1 MPDHLESDLAARNA
15 VDRFARSLRES
26 RVRLPGRSVHL
37 KDLGD
42 VRLRRQIVRWMGREY
57 HEVTPGILE
66 ALRSALRDDDW
77 EVRVSALLVCARLRA
92 AALRSAM
99 REATL
104 PAPNQH
110 GLSDRDV
117 RLLVA
122 ARIIAVEALGSANAD
137 DVDRAQVILR
147 QLADVP
153 RHLVRS
159 VLGLPID
166 QRDGAWLLLHALSTP
181 YELADPL
188 PKLPAG
194 LTMREGKIWLAN
206 AVEMSW
212 VSPHPHL
219 LGGDHTAGA
228 RGGDESSVR
237 EHTPG
242 RGFFVARFPISAA
255 TARQLGLETS
265 TARAHV
271 EGEVSAR
278 LASTADAPLVLTY
291 DEAVA
296 LCRDLSERGR
306 SIVALPTA
314 DELECAAR
322 GTDGRRYPWGNGLE
336 RLEGRERSPHGIE
349 RFAAPAAQWTVTRDG
364 GDVPLVLGGPASPHC
379 AGRAPSR
386 ELNAV
391 RSVVRVEVAS
401 R

>member
-1 MPDHLESDLAARNA
+1 MPDHLESELAARNA

-26 RVRLPGRSVHL
+26 RVRMPGRSVHL

-57 HEVTPGILE
+57 HAVTTGILE

-77 EVRVSALLVCARLRA
+77 EVRASAILVCARLRA

-99 REATL
+99 REAAL

-137 DVDRAQVILR
+137 DVDRAQVILQ

-188 PKLPAG
+188 PTLPSG
-194 LTMREGKIWLAN
+194 LTMREGRIWLAN
-206 AVEMSW
+206 AVEMCW
-212 VSPHPHL
+212 VSPQVHL
-219 LGGDHTAGA
+219 LGGDHTADA
-228 RGGDESSVR
+228 QRSAESTVR
-237 EHTPG
+237 EHTPS

-271 EGEVSAR
+271 EGEVAAR
-278 LASTADAPLVLTY
+278 LASTADAPLVVTY
-291 DEAVA
+291 DEAAV
-296 LCRDLSERGR
+296 LCRDLAERGR
-306 SIVALPTA
+306 AIVALPTA

-322 GTDGRRYPWGNGLE
+322 GTDGRRFPWGNGLE

-349 RFAAPAAQWTVTRDG
+349 RFSAPAAQWTVTCDAD
-364 GDVPLVLGGPASPHC
+364 DVPLVLGGLASPHC

-386 ELNAV
+386 GINAV
-391 RSVVRVEVAS
+391 RPVVRVEIA
-401 R
+401 RR